1 LIFGKTSQDFLLPHL
16 FLMFQFLNI
25 LHQTFLMKKN
35 DRQFPFLGKNFF
47 GLLMVLLIGSAL
59 TFNYSCKTAQKVVI
73 PVSTDDGIITFNF
86 LQLNDVYEIAPLE
99 GGKAGGM
106 ARVATLRKRLT
117 NENPNTLT
125 VLAGDFLSPSL
136 IGTIKKDGKR
146 IKGAQMVEVMNATG
160 VDLVTFGNH
169 EFDIKEQE
177 LQDRINESEFTWLG
191 TSVRR
196 INTKT
201 GKVSKFYQ
209 ETDST
214 VNYVPDTWIW
224 EISDED
230 GTSIRVGFFGATLDM
245 NQVKYVKYLDVT
257 NTCLEAVQTLSLQTD
272 VVIGLTHLDVAED
285 LKLAAKLPQVPL
297 LMGGH
302 DHHHIRESVGNTL
315 VTKADANAKTA
326 YVHTLTYN
334 KNTRETKVSSKL
346 IEINDKMHSDEE
358 VKTIVDKWK
367 RIMDDNIT
375 KVVDRP
381 YAEIYYSKVPLDARE
396 AVNRREQTNVGRMIN
411 EAMMKVA
418 KREVDL
424 SFFNSGSIRIDDKLE
439 GVITAVDVFKILPFG
454 GQLVEIDI
462 KGDLLIK
469 VLNESKS
476 RVGQGAYLQRKKV
489 FYSDKKEAWMVNGT
503 SIDPAKEYHAITTDF
518 LLQGI
523 DLKTLH
529 INDPGITKSYRP
541 DPDDRTDLRNNVIL
555 TFIDYLVNLPSE
567 RD

>member
-1 LIFGKTSQDFLLPHL
+1 
-16 FLMFQFLNI
+16 
-25 LHQTFLMKKN
+25 MKKN
-35 DRQFPFLGKNFF
+35 DRQFLFLGKKSF
-47 GLLMVLLIGSAL
+47 GLLMVLLISSAL
-59 TFNYSCKTAQKVVI
+59 MLNYSCKTTKKVI
-73 PVSTDDGIITFNF
+73 TPVSTDDGIITFNF

-99 GGKAGGM
+99 GGKVGGM

-146 IKGAQMVEVMNATG
+146 IKGAQMIEVMNATG
-160 VDLVTFGNH
+160 IDLVTFGNH

-214 VNYVPDTWIW
+214 VNYVPDTWTW

-257 NTCLEAVQTLSLQTD
+257 NTCLEAVQTLSMQTD
-272 VVIGLTHLDVAED
+272 VVIGLTHLNVAED
-285 LKLAAKLPQVPL
+285 LELAAKLPQVPL

-302 DHHHIRESVGNTL
+302 DHHHIRETVGPTL

-334 KNTRETKVSSKL
+334 KKTRETKVSSKL
-346 IEINDKMHSDEE
+346 IDINDQLHSDEE

-375 KVVDRP
+375 KVVDQP

-396 AVNRREQTNVGRMIN
+396 SVNRSEQTNVGRMIN

-489 FYSDKKEAWMVNGT
+489 FYSDKKKDWMVNGEP
-503 SIDPAKEYHAITTDF
+503 IDPTKEYHAITTDF
-518 LLQGI
+518 LLKGI

-529 INDPGITKSYRP
+529 INDPGITKIYRP

>member
-1 LIFGKTSQDFLLPHL
+1 MKNNDLSVSFSDTKPLVALTLLLTGVLLLIF
-16 FLMFQFLNI
+16 I
-25 LHQTFLMKKN
+25 
-35 DRQFPFLGKNFF
+35 F
-47 GLLMVLLIGSAL
+47 G
-59 TFNYSCKTAQKVVI
+59 CKTTKEVVA
-73 PVSTDDGIITFNF
+73 PVTTDDGLITFNF

-99 GGKAGGM
+99 NGTVGGM

-146 IKGAQMVEVMNATG
+146 IKGAQMVEVMNVTG
-160 VDLVTFGNH
+160 IDLVTFGNH

-177 LQDRINESEFTWLG
+177 LQDRINESKFTWLG

-201 GKVSKFYQ
+201 GRTSKFYQ

-214 VNYVPDTWIW
+214 LNYVPDTWVW

-245 NQVKYVKYLDVT
+245 NQVDYVEYLDVT
-257 NTCLEAVQTLSLQTD
+257 STCLEAVQTLSLQTD
-272 VVIGLTHLDVAED
+272 VVIGLTHLNVAED
-285 LKLAAKLPQVPL
+285 LELAAKLPQVPL

-302 DHHHIRESVGNTL
+302 DHHHIREKVGSTL

-326 YVHTLTYN
+326 YVHTLVYN
-334 KNTRETKVSSKL
+334 KNTRKTTVSSKL
-346 IEINDKMHSDEE
+346 IDINDKMHSDEE
-358 VKTIVDKWK
+358 VKSVVNKWK
-367 RIMDDNIT
+367 RIMDDNLT
-375 KVVDRP
+375 KVVDQP
-381 YAEIYYSKVPLDARE
+381 YAEIYYTKVPMDARE
-396 AVNRREQTNVGRMIN
+396 AVNRKEQTNVGRMIN

-424 SFFNSGSIRIDDKLE
+424 SFFNSGSIRIDDQLE
-439 GVITAVDVFKILPFG
+439 GPITAVDVFRILPFG
-454 GQLVEIDI
+454 GPLVEIDI
-462 KGDLLIK
+462 KGDLLKK

-489 FYSDKKEAWMVNGT
+489 FYSDQKETWMVNGAP
-503 SIDPAKEYHAITTDF
+503 IEDEKEYHAITTDF
-518 LLQGI
+518 LLRGI

-529 INDPGITKSYRP
+529 VNDPGITKTYRP

-555 TFIDYLVNLPSE
+555 TFIDYLKGLPGE

>member
-1 LIFGKTSQDFLLPHL
+1 MTPTI
-16 FLMFQFLNI
+16 
-25 LHQTFLMKKN
+25 
-35 DRQFPFLGKNFF
+35 
-47 GLLMVLLIGSAL
+47 
-59 TFNYSCKTAQKVVI
+59 
-73 PVSTDDGIITFNF
+73 TDDGIIRFNF

-99 GGKAGGM
+99 NGKVGGM
-106 ARVATLRKRLT
+106 ARVATLRKQLT

-136 IGTIKKDGKR
+136 IGTIKRNGKR

-201 GKVSKFYQ
+201 GKKSKFYQ

-214 VNYVPDTWIW
+214 VNYVPDTWTW
-224 EISDED
+224 EITDED
-230 GTSIRVGFFGATLDM
+230 GTSIKVGFFGATLDM
-245 NQVKYVKYLDVT
+245 NKVKYVEYLDVT
-257 NTCLEAVQTLSLQTD
+257 NTCLEAVQTLSMQTD
-272 VVIGLTHLDVAED
+272 VVIGLTHLNVAED
-285 LKLAAKLPQVPL
+285 LELAAKLPKVPL

-302 DHHHIRESVGNTL
+302 DHHHIKEMVGNTH
-315 VTKADANAKTA
+315 VCKADANAKTA

-334 KNTRETKVSSKL
+334 KNTRKTTVSSKL
-346 IEINDKMHSDEE
+346 IDINDQLHSDEE
-358 VKTIVDKWK
+358 VKAIVDKWK
-367 RIMDDNIT
+367 RIMDDNLT
-375 KVVDRP
+375 KVVDQP

-396 AVNRREQTNVGRMIN
+396 SVNRREQTNVGRMIN

-424 SFFNSGSIRIDDKLE
+424 SFFNSGSVRIDDKLQ
-439 GVITAVDVFKILPFG
+439 GTISAVDVFKILPFG
-454 GQLVEIDI
+454 GPLVEIDI
-462 KGDLLIK
+462 KGDLLLK

-489 FYSDKKEAWMVNGT
+489 FYSDKKEAWMINGAPL
-503 SIDPAKEYHAITTDF
+503 DPEKVYHAITTDF
-518 LLQGI
+518 LMLGI

-529 INDPGITKSYRP
+529 VNDPGIKKIYRP

-555 TFIDYLVNLPSE
+555 TFIDYLINLPSE

>member
-1 LIFGKTSQDFLLPHL
+1 MLIIPSVLFIFG
-16 FLMFQFLNI
+16 
-25 LHQTFLMKKN
+25 
-35 DRQFPFLGKNFF
+35 
-47 GLLMVLLIGSAL
+47 
-59 TFNYSCKTAQKVVI
+59 CKTTKKVVVPTSI
-73 PVSTDDGIITFNF
+73 DDGIITFNF

-99 GGKAGGM
+99 KGTVGGM

-136 IGTIKKDGKR
+136 IGTIRQNGKR
-146 IKGAQMVEVMNATG
+146 IKGKQMVEVMNITG
-160 VDLVTFGNH
+160 IDLVTFGNH

-177 LQDRINESEFTWLG
+177 LQDRINESKFTWLG

-201 GKVSKFYQ
+201 GKTSKFYQ

-214 VNYVPDTWIW
+214 LNYVPDIWTWDIT
-224 EISDED
+224 DED

-245 NQVKYVKYLDVT
+245 NQVEYVEYLDVT
-257 NTCLEAVQTLSLQTD
+257 NTCLEAVQTLSMQTD
-272 VVIGLTHLDVAED
+272 VVIGLTHLNAADD
-285 LKLAAKLPQVPL
+285 LELAAKLPQVPL

-302 DHHHIRESVGNTL
+302 DHHHIREKVGNTL

-334 KNTRETKVSSKL
+334 KNTRKTTVSSKL
-346 IEINDKMHSDEE
+346 VEINDQIHSDEE
-358 VKTIVDKWK
+358 VKAIVDKWK
-367 RIMDDNIT
+367 RIMDDNLT
-375 KVVDRP
+375 KVVDQP
-381 YAEIYYSKVPLDARE
+381 YAEIYYTKVPLDARE
-396 AVNRREQTNVGRMIN
+396 SVNRREQTNVGRMIN

-418 KREVDL
+418 KKEVDL
-424 SFFNSGSIRIDDKLE
+424 SFFNSGSIRIDDQLE
-439 GVITAVDVFKILPFG
+439 GVITPVDVFRILPFG
-454 GQLVEIDI
+454 GSLTEIDI

-469 VLNESKS
+469 VLNESRA

-489 FYSDKKEAWMVNGT
+489 FYSDQKETWMVNGAP
-503 SIDPAKEYHAITTDF
+503 IDGDKEYHAITTEF
-518 LLQGI
+518 LLKGI
-523 DLKTLH
+523 DLKTLQS
-529 INDPGITKSYRP
+529 NDPGITKIYRP

-555 TFIDYLVNLPSE
+555 TFIDYLINLPSE

>member
-1 LIFGKTSQDFLLPHL
+1 
-16 FLMFQFLNI
+16 
-25 LHQTFLMKKN
+25 MKKN
-35 DRQFPFLGKNFF
+35 EQIVSYQGKKI
-47 GLLMVLLIGSAL
+47 LIGVMIWL
-59 TFNYSCKTAQKVVI
+59 LVPTLIFNLGCKTTKEAVKPI
-73 PVSTDDGIITFNF
+73 STDDGIITFNF

-99 GGKAGGM
+99 NGTVGGM

-136 IGTIKKDGKR
+136 IGTIKQNGKR

-160 VDLVTFGNH
+160 IDLVTFGNH

-177 LQDRINESEFTWLG
+177 LQDRINESKFTWLG

-201 GKVSKFYQ
+201 GKKSKFYQ

-214 VNYVPDTWIW
+214 LNYVPDTWIW

-230 GTSIRVGFFGATLDM
+230 GTSIKIGFFGATLDM
-245 NQVKYVKYLDVT
+245 NQVKYVEYLDVT
-257 NTCLEAVQTLSLQTD
+257 NTCLEAVQSLSLQTD
-272 VVIGLTHLDVAED
+272 VVIGLTHLNVAED
-285 LKLAAKLPQVPL
+285 LELAAKLPQVPL

-334 KNTRETKVSSKL
+334 KNTRKTTVSSKL
-346 IEINDKMHSDEE
+346 IDINDQLHSDEE
-358 VKTIVDKWK
+358 VKSIVDKWK

-375 KVVDRP
+375 KIVDQP
-381 YAEIYYSKVPLDARE
+381 YAEIYYTKVSLDARE
-396 AVNRREQTNVGRMIN
+396 SVNRKEQTNIGRMIN

-418 KREVDL
+418 KRDVDL
-424 SFFNSGSIRIDDKLE
+424 SFFNSGSIRIDDQLK
-439 GVITAVDVFKILPFG
+439 GPITPVDVFRILPFG
-454 GQLVEIDI
+454 GPLAEIDI
-462 KGDLLIK
+462 KGDLLKK
-469 VLNESKS
+469 VLNESKN

-489 FYSDKKEAWMVNGT
+489 FYSDQKETWMVNGAPL
-503 SIDPAKEYHAITTDF
+503 DPEKEYHAITTEF
-518 LLQGI
+518 LLKGI

-529 INDPGITKSYRP
+529 LNDPGITKIYRP
-541 DPDDRTDLRNNVIL
+541 DPDDPTDLRNNVIL
-555 TFIDYLVNLPSE
+555 TFIDYLIKLPSE

>member
-1 LIFGKTSQDFLLPHL
+1 
-16 FLMFQFLNI
+16 
-25 LHQTFLMKKN
+25 MKKN
-35 DRQFPFLGKNFF
+35 DRSFPFQGKKYLGFYFLFLVLPVFF
-47 GLLMVLLIGSAL
+47 LLIG
-59 TFNYSCKTAQKVVI
+59 CKTKQKIVV
-73 PVSTDDGIITFNF
+73 PTTTDDGIISFNF

-99 GGKAGGM
+99 NGTVGGM
-106 ARVATLRKRLT
+106 ARVATIRKQLT

-136 IGTIKKDGKR
+136 IGTIKRNGKR

-177 LQDRINESEFTWLG
+177 LQDRINESAFTWLG

-196 INTKT
+196 INTTT
-201 GKVSKFYQ
+201 GKTSRFYQ

-214 VNYVPDTWIW
+214 VNYVPDTWTW

-230 GTSIRVGFFGATLDM
+230 GTSISVGFFGATLDM
-245 NQVKYVKYLDVT
+245 NEVNYVEYLDVT
-257 NTCLEAVQTLSLQTD
+257 NSCLEAVQTLSLQTD
-272 VVIGLTHLDVAED
+272 VVIGLTHLNVAED
-285 LKLAAKLPQVPL
+285 LELAAKLPQVPL

-302 DHHHIRESVGNTL
+302 DHHHIKEKVGNTM

-326 YVHTLTYN
+326 YIHTLTYN
-334 KNTRETKVSSKL
+334 KNTRKTTVSSKL
-346 IEINDKMHSDEE
+346 IDINDKIHSDEE
-358 VKTIVDKWK
+358 VKSIVDKWK
-367 RIMDDNIT
+367 RIMDDNLT
-375 KVVDRP
+375 KVVDQP
-381 YAEIYYSKVPLDARE
+381 YAEIYFSKVPLDARE
-396 AVNRREQTNVGRMIN
+396 SVNRREQTNVGRMIN

-424 SFFNSGSIRIDDKLE
+424 SFFNSGSIRIDDKLQ
-439 GVITAVDVFKILPFG
+439 GVITAVDVFRILPFG
-454 GQLVEIDI
+454 GPLVEIDI
-462 KGDLLIK
+462 KGDLLLK

-489 FYSDKKEAWMVNGT
+489 FYSDKKETWIVNDEPL
-503 SIDPAKEYHAITTDF
+503 DPEKIYHAITTEF
-518 LLQGI
+518 LIKGI

-529 INDPGITKSYRP
+529 LNDPGIKKIYRP
-541 DPDDRTDLRNNVIL
+541 DPDDHTDLRNNVIL
-555 TFIDYLVNLPSE
+555 TFIDYLINLPIE